1 MATIDIR
8 EENTEI
14 DTIKF
19 SENESVIRSG
29 SYIKLC
35 QEIIGYDD
43 KYTLISK
50 SDIPNLVA
58 ALNKAKELG
67 WY

>member
-1 MATIDIR
+1 MATLDIR
-8 EENTEI
+8 TEDENI

-19 SENESVIRSG
+19 SENESVINSG

-43 KYTLISK
+43 KFTLISK
-50 SDIPNLVA
+50 SDIPNLIA
-58 ALNKAKELG
+58 ALNKAKDLG

>member
-1 MATIDIR
+1 MAMLDIR
-8 EENTEI
+8 TEDENI

-19 SENESVIRSG
+19 SENESVINSG
-29 SYIKLC
+29 SYIELC

-43 KYTLISK
+43 KFTLISK
-50 SDIPNLVA
+50 SDIPNLIA
-58 ALNKAKELG
+58 ALNKAKDLG